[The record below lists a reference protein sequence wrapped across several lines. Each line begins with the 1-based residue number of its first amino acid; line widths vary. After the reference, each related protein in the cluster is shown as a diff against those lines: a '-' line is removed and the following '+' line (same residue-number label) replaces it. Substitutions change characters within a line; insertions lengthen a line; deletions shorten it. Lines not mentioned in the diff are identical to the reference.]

1 MENINITKLQKSKKT
16 NKIWIIAKGLRV
28 PFQTKWK
35 YVKKHLEKIDECYHM
50 EMHGFPRKF
59 PTARENA
66 TKSMV
71 WGKSGKLITILF
83 P

>member
-35 YVKKHLEKIDECYHM
+35 YVKKHQEKIDECYHM
-50 EMHGFPRKF
+50 G
-59 PTARENA
+59 NA
-66 TKSMV
+66 WVS
-71 WGKSGKLITILF
+71 